1 MSCMVA
7 NSFTPHLMVGLDIE
21 KEVVFP
27 TRSPILLSQDYDHD
41 SAELWITLD
50 QTSVMKGSDA
60 AFHRDLFSP
69 VLHVEFRMY
78 TSIYGKW
85 SLKFWICI
93 AQNLTLPND
102 LFVVSL
108 DN

>member
-1 MSCMVA
+1 
-7 NSFTPHLMVGLDIE
+7 MVGLDIE

-41 SAELWITLD
+41 SAELWITLY
-50 QTSVMKGSDA
+50 QTFVMKGSDA
-60 AFHRDLFSP
+60 AFHHDLFSP
-69 VLHVEFRMY
+69 EFRMY